1 VFVDGRELVVL
12 DHAAGELARVR
23 AADLPTG
30 RLRPAFERFGYTW
43 QGAAD
48 PRAAEFVRWIDGTP
62 DLDPSIH
69 ALLRE
74 RKRAMDDKLPG
85 AAEDA
90 LDELRAR
97 GVAVRDRGGVQQ
109 YRRAG
114 TARAPQPMR
123 DHGRA

>member
-62 DLDPSIH
+62 DVDPSIH

-97 GVAVRDRGGVQQ
+97 GVAVRDRGGVHQ